1 MTAAF
6 KSPSAT
12 RRAAPARELHP
23 IIKRIVEAI
32 VVDIIAEEDQ
42 AKKLASANLTINN
55 NPPMPLAFIYARYSS
70 DQQQDRSI
78 EDQIALTQAY
88 CERKGYQVASVFAD
102 RAKSGASAIDRLDY
116 KRMIAAAAAGNCDVI
131 VAEDLD
137 RLSRNQADIAHL
149 HERMTFAGVAIET
162 VADGLV
168 NEMHVG
174 LKGTMNALF
183 LKNLALKVHRGMAGV
198 VREGRH
204 AGGLAYGY
212 RPIKGDPG
220 CLEVVVEEAKIVR
233 RIFLDYIA
241 GKPARMIAA
250 ELNAEGVSP
259 PRKSFWRASTIS
271 GHGKRKTG
279 ILQNELYCGRLVWNR
294 VRMVKNPDT
303 GKRISRVRPETEW
316 QRRDVPHLRII
327 DVEVFDQAQHVR
339 RQRTHDTHW
348 RARPKHL
355 FSGLLRCGC
364 CGAGMSKKDSKAA
377 RPRVECSRRHE
388 AGNCENRHSYYLD
401 SIERI
406 VVGGLRE
413 QLGSEEAVKYFI
425 KCYNDERQRKAGAG
439 GDKRRTIAAKLAEA
453 ERQLERAVGA
463 IIAGR
468 ITEEEAATHMPALR
482 RRRAEL
488 SEELAVIDGGAKLI
502 TLRPAAV
509 ELYRHRLL
517 RLEKAVNAGLANGQD
532 ETAKTIRSMIETVTV
547 MPTPAGEMPGVIV
560 RGDLAPILDLGQHGP
575 QTGGMAGSGG
585 RI

>member
-1 MTAAF
+1 MP
-6 KSPSAT
+6 KK
-12 RRAAPARELHP
+12 
-23 IIKRIVEAI
+23 IKQKNR
-32 VVDIIAEEDQ
+32 
-42 AKKLASANLTINN
+42 LASANLTINN

>member
-1 MTAAF
+1 
-6 KSPSAT
+6 
-12 RRAAPARELHP
+12 
-23 IIKRIVEAI
+23 
-32 VVDIIAEEDQ
+32 
-42 AKKLASANLTINN
+42 
-55 NPPMPLAFIYARYSS
+55 MPLVFIYARYSS
-70 DQQQDRSI
+70 DRQQDRSI

-88 CERKGYQVASVFAD
+88 CERKGYQVANVFAD
-102 RAKSGASAIDRLDY
+102 RAKSGASAIDRFDY

-212 RPIKGDPG
+212 RPVKGDPG
-220 CLEVVVEEAKIVR
+220 RLEIVVEEAEVVR
-233 RIFLDYIA
+233 RIFRDYLA

-250 ELNAEGVSP
+250 ELNAEGVPP

-327 DVEVFDQAQHVR
+327 DVEIFDQAQGVR
-339 RQRTHDTHW
+339 SQRAHNTHW

-401 SIERI
+401 NVERI

-413 QLGSEEAVKYFI
+413 QLGSEEAIRYFI
-425 KCYNDERQRKAGAG
+425 KCYNDERQRKAAG
-439 GDKRRTIAAKLAEA
+439 GSDKRRTIAAKLAEV

-468 ITEEEAATHMPALR
+468 ITEEEAAAHMPALR

-488 SEELAVIDGGAKLI
+488 SEDLAAIDGGAKLVS
-502 TLRPAAV
+502 LRPAAV
-509 ELYRHRLL
+509 ELYRQRLI
-517 RLEKAVNAGLANGQD
+517 RLEEAVNTGLANGQD
-532 ETAKTIRSMIETVTV
+532 ETAKAIRSMIQTVTI
-547 MPTPAGEMPGVIV
+547 MPTPAGEIPGVIV
-560 RGDLAPILDLGQHGP
+560 KGDLAPILDLGQHEPRAGV
-575 QTGGMAGSGG
+575 MAGSGG